1 MAAFAHEATKEGRY
15 GISEAKA
22 VDAKLYKMGW
32 LLGIAVGALTAIY
45 RCAGAG

>member
-1 MAAFAHEATKEGRY
+1 MAAFAQATQGGRH
-15 GISEAKA
+15 GLSEANA

-45 RCAGAG
+45 RCVGAG